1 VREPAVPPRTIAA
14 ITICVLAG
22 LGPGLASGEEAK
34 PGESGTQTAITEA
47 AAQARGRELLERKL
61 ATLPG
66 AERGRVVSIREG
78 SLGRVFPGYLFYV
91 LRFRQYPVALNP
103 PAPLRSNSLLI
114 VRPDDAVALLADPE
128 ALEGFFRS
136 TLPAATTAAMATEAA
151 KAWLR
156 LVEELNQDGFLQ
168 FAVADESITVA
179 PVASGGQRVTGE
191 AVVVP
196 KGGNQGGIRAV
207 LVFDSSGTLVS
218 ASETAQIK
226 HGIRPICQATKLLDP
241 DLIVRAM
248 AEQAILVMGRA
259 AKEYLAEQRESA
271 SPELRDAIDRIW
283 HKIVSED
290 R

>member
-1 VREPAVPPRTIAA
+1 MKEPALPARTVAVIA
-14 ITICVLAG
+14 ICVLAG
-22 LGPGLASGEEAK
+22 RGPVLASGEEAK
-34 PGESGTQTAITEA
+34 PSESRTPSATA
-47 AAQARGRELLERKL
+47 AAAAETRGRGLLERKL

-66 AERGRVVSIREG
+66 AERGRVVPIREG

-103 PAPLRSNSLLI
+103 PASLRGNNLLI
-114 VRPDDAVALLADPE
+114 VRPDDSVALLADPE

-136 TLPAATTAAMATEAA
+136 TLSAVTTAARATEGA

-168 FAVADESITVA
+168 FAVPEESITVA
-179 PVASGGQRVTGE
+179 RVASGGQRVTGE
-191 AVVVP
+191 AVVIP
-196 KGGNQGGIRAV
+196 KGGNQGRIRAV
-207 LVFDSSGTLVS
+207 LVFDSSGRLVS
-218 ASETAQIK
+218 ASEAAQIK
-226 HGIRPICQATKLLDP
+226 RGIRPICQATKLLDP
-241 DLIVRAM
+241 DRIVRGM

-259 AKEYLAEQRESA
+259 AKEYLADQRERA

>member
-1 VREPAVPPRTIAA
+1 MKEPAVPPRLVAV
-14 ITICVLAG
+14 ITICILAG
-22 LGPGLASGEEAK
+22 LGPGLALGEEAK
-34 PGESGTQTAITEA
+34 PSESRTQTATAEA
-47 AAQARGRELLERKL
+47 AAQARGRELLDRKL

-78 SLGRVFPGYLFYV
+78 SLGRVFPEYLFYA

-103 PAPLRSNSLLI
+103 PAPLRGNNLLI
-114 VRPDDAVALLADPE
+114 VQPDDSVALLADPE
-128 ALEGFFRS
+128 ALESFFRS
-136 TLPAATTAAMATEAA
+136 TLPAATTAAKATEGA

-168 FAVADESITVA
+168 FAVPEESITVA
-179 PVASGGQRVTGE
+179 RVASGGQRVTGE
-191 AVVVP
+191 AVVIP
-196 KGGNQGGIRAV
+196 KGGNQGRIRAV

-218 ASETAQIK
+218 ASETVQIK
-226 HGIRPICQATKLLDP
+226 RGIRPICQATKLLDP
-241 DLIVRAM
+241 DLTVRGM
-248 AEQAILVMGRA
+248 AEQAILVMGRT

-283 HKIVSED
+283 RQIVNED

>member
-1 VREPAVPPRTIAA
+1 MREPAVPPRTIAA

-22 LGPGLASGEEAK
+22 LGPGLAWGEEAK
-34 PGESGTQTAITEA
+34 PGESGTQTATTEA

-114 VRPDDAVALLADPE
+114 VRPDDTVALLADPK
-128 ALEGFFRS
+128 ALEGFFRY

-168 FAVADESITVA
+168 FAVPDETITVA

-191 AVVVP
+191 AVVVQ

-283 HKIVSED
+283 HKIMSED

>member
-1 VREPAVPPRTIAA
+1 
-14 ITICVLAG
+14 
-22 LGPGLASGEEAK
+22 
-34 PGESGTQTAITEA
+34 
-47 AAQARGRELLERKL
+47 
-61 ATLPG
+61 
-66 AERGRVVSIREG
+66 
-78 SLGRVFPGYLFYV
+78 
-91 LRFRQYPVALNP
+91 
-103 PAPLRSNSLLI
+103 
-114 VRPDDAVALLADPE
+114 
-128 ALEGFFRS
+128 
-136 TLPAATTAAMATEAA
+136 
-151 KAWLR
+151 
-156 LVEELNQDGFLQ
+156 LNQDGFLQ
-168 FAVADESITVA
+168 FAVPDETITVA

-283 HKIVSED
+283 HKIMSED

>member
-1 VREPAVPPRTIAA
+1 VREPAVSPRTIAV

-22 LGPGLASGEEAK
+22 LSPGLALGEEAK
-34 PGESGTQTAITEA
+34 PTESEAQTATAEA
-47 AAQARGRELLERKL
+47 AAQARGREFLERKL

-103 PAPLRSNSLLI
+103 PAPLRGNNLLI
-114 VRPDDAVALLADPE
+114 VRPDDSVALMSDPE

-136 TLPAATTAAMATEAA
+136 TLPAATTAAMATEGT

-168 FAVADESITVA
+168 FEVPDASITVA
-179 PVASGGQRVTGE
+179 RVAGGGRRVAGE
-191 AVVVP
+191 ALVVP

-218 ASETAQIK
+218 ASGVAQIRR
-226 HGIRPICQATKLLDP
+226 GIRPICQATKLLDQ
-241 DLIVRAM
+241 DLIVRGM
-248 AEQAILVMGRA
+248 AEQDILVMGRA
-259 AKEYLAEQRESA
+259 AKEYLAEQRQNA
-271 SPELRDAIDRIW
+271 SPGLRDAIDRIW